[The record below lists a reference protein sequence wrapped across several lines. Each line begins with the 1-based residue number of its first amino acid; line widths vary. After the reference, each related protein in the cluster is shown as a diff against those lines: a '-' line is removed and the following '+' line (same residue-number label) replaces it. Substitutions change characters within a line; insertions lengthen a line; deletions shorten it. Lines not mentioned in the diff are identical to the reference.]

1 MLGNE
6 THPPNASP
14 NMTHRTCHDAGPA
27 TASGPKIR
35 PLATPSA
42 LAFAAL
48 AFGALVALP
57 AAAAQPGAP
66 PPSAV
71 ERPKMPTWIADF
83 VGEQSTALSGWPGRQ
98 VGQLREFYA
107 AADFQPRWTA
117 EAGGLSDRGRALL
130 AALAQAEE
138 HGLSVEALGVPALQ
152 AMADKADPAQRPQ
165 LELALTGALMRFAG
179 WLLGV
184 EREEGAPRHPVF
196 VLAADQLDAR
206 ELARLIEAGD
216 MRQLVATLSPAHSQY
231 QRLLAARRVYKE
243 RAARQAGQPKIPQ
256 GPTIRAGYHDQRV
269 PAIRARMAALGGDVG
284 TGDEPTRYDPK
295 LRAAVMQFQA
305 ANRIQPDG
313 SIGRST
319 LDAMNAGPA
328 DRLIQIDAT
337 LERWRRMPRDLGA
350 RHVLVNVPSYTLSVM
365 EGDRATMQM
374 KVVVGTRARQTPTF
388 SSRLATVEINPTW
401 SVPAKLASEDILPA
415 IRRNPN
421 YLEEHNIRV
430 LAMVDGRMRQ
440 ISSSEIDWESHGGRN
455 LPFRF
460 RQDPGAGNSLGKV
473 KMMLPNDEAIY
484 LHDTPKRSLF
494 QRTARAYS
502 SGCIRLEKPDLF
514 ANLLLTEGAGWSQ
527 EQIDGAFAQR
537 GTRAVPLRDS
547 LPVHIAYLT
556 AWVEDDGKLT
566 FHDDIYSQ
574 DERIAQM
581 VQARKPLPAPP
592 PADRLRTAS
601 AKD

>member
-1 MLGNE
+1 MPSL
-6 THPPNASP
+6 SSF
-14 NMTHRTCHDAGPA
+14 PA
-27 TASGPKIR
+27 V
-35 PLATPSA
+35 
-42 LAFAAL
+42 AA
-48 AFGALVALP
+48 
-57 AAAAQPGAP
+57 
-66 PPSAV
+66 
-71 ERPKMPTWIADF
+71 
-83 VGEQSTALSGWPGRQ
+83 
-98 VGQLREFYA
+98 
-107 AADFQPRWTA
+107 
-117 EAGGLSDRGRALL
+117 ALL
-130 AALAQAEE
+130 AAACLPCTAAAAPLLEVPLPESPTPTVPVADPTAPHAFLATAPVAAAGLPASPRQAPVRSVDGGRTWTPLASWPAGARAGSFATTPRASGVIWVLEPEGDVIRSLDGGASWIDAGDVPIDPDHEIVSPPAVHALDRDRAMVVDERQPNWPGTLCSRTIGRTDTVVE
-138 HGLSVEALGVPALQ
+138 HVLHVTRDGGTTWPSRLRSTRTRIVEA
-152 AMADKADPAQRPQ
+152 
-165 LELALTGALMRFAG
+165 GAVDVAG
-179 WLLGV
+179 G
-184 EREEGAPRHPVF
+184 R
-196 VLAADQLDAR
+196 
-206 ELARLIEAGD
+206 
-216 MRQLVATLSPAHSQY
+216 LVA
-231 QRLLAARRVYKE
+231 
-243 RAARQAGQPKIPQ
+243 
-256 GPTIRAGYHDQRV
+256 
-269 PAIRARMAALGGDVG
+269 
-284 TGDEPTRYDPK
+284 
-295 LRAAVMQFQA
+295 
-305 ANRIQPDG
+305 
-313 SIGRST
+313 
-319 LDAMNAGPA
+319 
-328 DRLIQIDAT
+328 
-337 LERWRRMPRDLGA
+337 
-350 RHVLVNVPSYTLSVM
+350 
-365 EGDRATMQM
+365 
-374 KVVVGTRARQTPTF
+374 VVGTRARQTPTF

>member
-1 MLGNE
+1 
-6 THPPNASP
+6 
-14 NMTHRTCHDAGPA
+14 MTHRTCHDAAAAPTPAPRRRRPA
-27 TASGPKIR
+27 TV
-35 PLATPSA
+35 SA
-42 LAFAAL
+42 LAFAVL
-48 AFGALVALP
+48 AALP

-71 ERPKMPTWIADF
+71 ERPSVPTWIADF

-117 EAGGLSDRGRALL
+117 ESGALNERGRALL
-130 AALAQAEE
+130 ATLAQAEE
-138 HGLSVEALGVPALQ
+138 HGLSPEALGVPALQ
-152 AMADKADPAQRPQ
+152 AMAEKADPAQRPQ
-165 LELALTGALMRFAG
+165 VEVALTGALVRFAG

-184 EREEGAPRHPVF
+184 EREEGAPRHTVF
-196 VLAADQLDAR
+196 VLDQDQLDTRA
-206 ELARLIEAGD
+206 LARMIEAGD
-216 MRQLVATLSPAHSQY
+216 IPRLVAALSPAHSQY
-231 QRLLAARRVYKE
+231 QRLLAARRLYKE
-243 RAARQAGQPKIPQ
+243 RAAQQAAAPRIPT
-256 GPTIRAGYHDQRV
+256 GPTIRAGYSDARV
-269 PAIRARMAALGGDVG
+269 PAIRARLAALGADVG
-284 TGDEPTRYDPK
+284 TTDQPTRYDPK
-295 LRAAVMQFQA
+295 LRQAVMEFQA
-305 ANRIQPDG
+305 AHRLQPDG
-313 SIGRST
+313 SVGRAT
-319 LDAMNAGPA
+319 LDALNAGPA
-328 DRLIQIDAT
+328 DRLVQIDAT

-350 RHVLVNVPSYTLSVM
+350 RHVLVNVPAYTLKVV

-401 SVPAKLASEDILPA
+401 SVPAKLAAEDILPA

-430 LAMVDGRMRQ
+430 LAVVDGRVRQ
-440 ISSSEIDWESHGGRN
+440 IDPAEIDWESQAGRR

-514 ANLLLTEGAGWSQ
+514 ANLLLTEGAGWTQ
-527 EQIDGAFAQR
+527 EQIDAAFAQR

-556 AWVEDDGKLT
+556 AWVDDDGKAV
-566 FHDDIYSQ
+566 FHDDIYGQ
-574 DERIAQM
+574 DERVVQM
-581 VQARKPLPAPP
+581 LRARKPLPAPP
-592 PADRLRTAS
+592 PAERLRTAS
-601 AKD
+601 ARD